1 MSILDSVKRVN
12 YDGVKARRDL
22 IAGLTVAAV
31 SLPQGITYALV
42 AGVDPKFGVYSSIV
56 VTFIASVFGSSSHLI
71 NGPTSAISL
80 LVFSSLAFLDPE
92 NRTVLFEALFL
103 LGVLVGTF
111 QILIAVF
118 RLGDLTR
125 YISESVILGFLF
137 AAAILIAVGQLGNAL
152 GVKDRGTG
160 RMPVL
165 KRTYL
170 TLFQGDAINYRALI
184 LSVATVVLAVVLRR
198 LVKRYGLPQIDLLA
212 VLVLAALIAYVA
224 GWSTEDRSG
233 NTAVALTA
241 KIPQS
246 LPFPHIPDVQL
257 GEVGQLSKGALAIA
271 FIGLLE
277 ALSIAK
283 AIAYQS
289 GQKLDYNRQILAE
302 GLANLTGGFFQAV
315 PGSGS
320 VSRSPIN
327 FQAGAVSRFSG
338 VIASIAVAVAVLLFA
353 PLLHYMPRA
362 ALAGLLLITAARLI
376 DYQRL
381 FYTLKASRYDAGLV
395 VITALTGVLIDLD
408 TAVLLGVALSILLF
422 VPRAAKL
429 KAREL
434 VVARERVVR
443 ERVPADPADPS
454 IIIYDFEGELF
465 FGAAPELER
474 YLEALGERI
483 RHDDIKFLV
492 LRLKRVRHP
501 DAVVIERIEK
511 FVRDE
516 TDRGVTVLLA
526 GVQTD
531 LWTLLTNVGF
541 DEWFPTERVFP
552 EEEEEFSATLKAVR
566 YAHALRGF
574 DESNEPVTAA
584 AVSGNGDSQSYY
596 YLV

>member
-1 MSILDSVKRVN
+1 
-12 YDGVKARRDL
+12 
-22 IAGLTVAAV
+22 
-31 SLPQGITYALV
+31 
-42 AGVDPKFGVYSSIV
+42 
-56 VTFIASVFGSSSHLI
+56 
-71 NGPTSAISL
+71 
-80 LVFSSLAFLDPE
+80 
-92 NRTVLFEALFL
+92 LFL

-118 RLGDLTR
+118 KLGDLTR

-152 GVKDRGTG
+152 GVKDRGNG

-170 TLFQGDAINYRALI
+170 TLFQGDAINFRALI

-338 VIASIAVAVAVLLFA
+338 VIASLAVAVAVLLFA

-381 FYTLKASRYDAGLV
+381 FYTLRASRYDAGLV

-434 VVARERVVR
+434 VVARDRVVR
-443 ERVPADPADPS
+443 ERVAGDPADPS

-511 FVRDE
+511 FVREE

-526 GVQTD
+526 GVQSD
-531 LWTLLTNVGF
+531 LRTLLTNVGF
-541 DEWFPTERVFP
+541 DEWFPSERVFP

-574 DESNEPVTAA
+574 DEANEPVTAA
-584 AVSGNGDSQSYY
+584 GVSGNGDSQSYY